1 MKRVHDSANTIA
13 LARHRKEVFFL
24 ALSCARYARGRFRPR
39 TSRSSYTAGSTSAA
53 SAGSAAGSVAVP
65 SFG

>member
-13 LARHRKEVFFL
+13 LARQIERRFSVLFGAVMRTL
-24 ALSCARYARGRFRPR
+24 CARGRFRPR
-39 TSRSSYTAGSTSAA
+39 ASCFSYTAGSAAVSAT
-53 SAGSAAGSVAVP
+53 GSVAAPP